1 MANEFTNVNYLEK
14 LKKLTLFD
22 AILFR
27 KAFDLNIPAAETL
40 LRTIMENDKIKVARC
55 KTEYTVTGLASHS
68 VQLDLLATD
77 ENGKFFNV
85 EVQTESSGAPPQR
98 ARYYSGAVD
107 TGHFPKG
114 EDYNTLFDT
123 YVIFITKEDV
133 LGKGLPIYHVKR
145 TIDETGD
152 TFNDGSY
159 IIYVNGTLSNDNTA
173 LGRLVHDFSCLHSKD
188 IYDETLKECVKR
200 YKETE
205 EGIKTMCTVMEEL
218 RNEGMQ
224 QGIQQGIKEGIKQGN
239 KQGMQKFAELTKQLL
254 ALGRTNDLSRATED
268 EAYRD
273 QLIKELAIQ

>member
-14 LKKLTLFD
+14 IKKLTLFD

-68 VQLDLLATD
+68 VQLDLLAMD
-77 ENGKFFNV
+77 EHGKFFNV
-85 EVQTESSGAPPQR
+85 EVQTESAGAPPQR
-98 ARYYSGAVD
+98 ARYYTGAVD

-114 EDYNTLFDT
+114 EDYHTLFDT

-145 TIDETGD
+145 IIDETGD
-152 TFNDGSY
+152 AFNDGSY
-159 IIYVNGTLSNDNTA
+159 IIYVNGELANDHTA
-173 LGRLVHDFSCLHSKD
+173 LGRLVHDFSCLYSKD

-205 EGIKTMCTVMEEL
+205 EGIQTMCSVIEEL
-218 RNEGMQ
+218 KNEGFQQGKKQGLDQGIALMAKLYSLGRNEDAKRVQ
-224 QGIQQGIKEGIKQGN
+224 TDPKYR
-239 KQGMQKFAELTKQLL
+239 AQLM
-254 ALGRTNDLSRATED
+254 
-268 EAYRD
+268 
-273 QLIKELAIQ
+273 KELAIQQPSP